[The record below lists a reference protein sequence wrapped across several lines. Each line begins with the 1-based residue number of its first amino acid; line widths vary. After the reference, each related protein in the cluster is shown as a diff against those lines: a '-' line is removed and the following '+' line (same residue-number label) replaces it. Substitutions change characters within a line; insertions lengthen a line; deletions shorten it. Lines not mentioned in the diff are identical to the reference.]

1 MLEHLVSG
9 DIVGI
14 IVVRESILIVTREW
28 GGGGA
33 DAIAGERVGLSREEV
48 RLRIQGLDYLG
59 LIRGDIEWVV
69 VIIVH
74 GEGAGGGD

>member
-1 MLEHLVSG
+1 MPEHLVSG

-14 IVVRESILIVTREW
+14 IVVRESILIVTRDR

-48 RLRIQGLDYLG
+48 RLRIQGLYYLG
-59 LIRGDIEWVV
+59 LISGDIERVI

-74 GEGAGGGD
+74 SEGAGGGD